1 MKYKRFILF
10 CSLFLLL
17 IPLSNVKAF
26 TYVDYVNDGNY
37 AFFLFDLENSEHT
50 EISVTRAGTG
60 NFTLF
65 LFNIRPTISYV
76 NDDKSLDNR
85 IFNHSLMYS
94 LADNPYINFTATETK
109 IYYIEII
116 LVNGGPDTYF
126 LACTQDLTRYYLPTI
141 PGFKLE
147 IILIS
152 VVLTLSIIY
161 VFMKRKLI
169 NVR

>member
-1 MKYKRFILF
+1 MKYKRIVLF

-26 TYVDYVNDGNY
+26 TYVDYINDGNY

-50 EISVTRAGTG
+50 EISVTRTGTG

-76 NDDKSLDNR
+76 NDDKSLDDR
-85 IFNHSLMYS
+85 IFNHSLMHS

-147 IILIS
+147 IILVS